1 MYLVYDTTSKVAFEI
16 PHYLGEPCTEKWS
29 RFQANYTR
37 TYDQNVGFSSTT
49 VEFAKP
55 AIYHAVNKINKYIVK
70 AVKKKNVTR
79 EEAIRLLSHV
89 LDCANTLLYE
99 DDTTQLEKSLA
110 STKEP
115 ELLIKIFK
123 QIKLVK
129 A

>member
-1 MYLVYDTTSKVAFEI
+1 M
-16 PHYLGEPCTEKWS
+16 
-29 RFQANYTR
+29 
-37 TYDQNVGFSSTT
+37 
-49 VEFAKP
+49 
-55 AIYHAVNKINKYIVK
+55 K

-79 EEAIRLLSHV
+79 EEAIRLQSHV

-115 ELLIKIFK
+115 EQLIKIFK